1 MRKFKRR
8 KQILEEAARLF
19 SSQRF
24 DEVLMDDIA
33 QSAGVA
39 KGTLYTYFSDKEE
52 LYFAVVFEGI
62 SRLNQQVLESAI
74 GQKYPEKKLRN
85 IVYSIVSFVDQNG
98 FFYNI
103 LSIEDSKSGAGK
115 SVNRER
121 WREQRTI
128 QLDAIESVLTAGRSE
143 GVFHIRHPSV
153 EAAIL
158 RDMVRSTV
166 ISAGATLRVDEM
178 VDVIMRIFLNGIC
191 QPQSLSAGADSDSL
205 ELPI

>member
-1 MRKFKRR
+1 MGKAKRR
-8 KQILEEAARLF
+8 DQILEEAARLF

-52 LYFAVVFEGI
+52 LYFAVIFEGI
-62 SRLNQQVLESAI
+62 SRLNQQVLEKASS
-74 GQKYPEKKLRN
+74 QKDPEKKLRD
-85 IVYSIVSFVDQNG
+85 IVHSIVSFVAQNG
-98 FFYNI
+98 FFYKL
-103 LSIEDSKSGAGK
+103 LSIEDSKSNTGK

-121 WREQRTI
+121 WREERKI
-128 QLDAIESVLTAGRSE
+128 QLEAIESVLMAGHSE
-143 GVFHIRHPSV
+143 GSFRVCDSSV

-166 ISAGATLRVDEM
+166 INAGGKLSVDEM
-178 VDVIMRIFLNGIC
+178 VDVIMRIFIDGMRRIPSPLVGDEASKV
-191 QPQSLSAGADSDSL
+191 PS
-205 ELPI
+205 

>member
-1 MRKFKRR
+1 MGKAKRR
-8 KQILEEAARLF
+8 DQILEEAARLF

-52 LYFAVVFEGI
+52 LYFAVIFEGI
-62 SRLNQQVLESAI
+62 SRLNQGVLEKAGS
-74 GQKYPEKKLRN
+74 QKDPEKKLRD
-85 IVYSIVSFVDQNG
+85 IVHSIVSFVAQNG
-98 FFYNI
+98 FFYKL
-103 LSIEDSKSGAGK
+103 LSIEDSKSNTGK

-121 WREQRTI
+121 WREERKI
-128 QLDAIESVLTAGRSE
+128 QLEAIESVLMAGHSE
-143 GVFHIRHPSV
+143 GSFRVCDSFV

-166 ISAGATLRVDEM
+166 INAGGKLSVDEM
-178 VDVIMRIFLNGIC
+178 VDVIMRIFIDGIRRTSS
-191 QPQSLSAGADSDSL
+191 PLVGDEVSKVPS
-205 ELPI
+205 

>member
-1 MRKFKRR
+1 MVKVKSRV
-8 KQILEEAARLF
+8 QILEEAARLF

-62 SRLNQQVLESAI
+62 SRLNQQLLVSAS
-74 GQKYPEKKLRN
+74 GQKDPEKQLRN
-85 IVYSIVSFVDQNG
+85 IVYSIVSFVAQNG
-98 FFYNI
+98 FFYKL

-121 WREQRTI
+121 WREQRNI
-128 QLDAIESVLTAGRSE
+128 QLNAIESVLTAGRSE
-143 GVFHIRHPSV
+143 GVFQIRHPSV
-153 EAAIL
+153 EVAIL
-158 RDMVRSTV
+158 RDMVRSAV
-166 ISAGATLRVDEM
+166 ISAGATLSVDEM
-178 VDVIMRIFLNGIC
+178 VDVIMRIFLYGIC
-191 QPQSLSAGADSDSL
+191 KPQSISAGADSL
-205 ELPI
+205 ELPL

>member
-1 MRKFKRR
+1 MGKAKRR
-8 KQILEEAARLF
+8 DQILEEAARLF

-52 LYFAVVFEGI
+52 LYFAVIFEGI
-62 SRLNQQVLESAI
+62 SRLNQQVLEKASS
-74 GQKYPEKKLRN
+74 QKDPERKLRD
-85 IVYSIVSFVDQNG
+85 IVHSIVSFVAQNG
-98 FFYNI
+98 FFYKL
-103 LSIEDSKSGAGK
+103 LSIEDSKSNTGK

-121 WREQRTI
+121 WREERKI
-128 QLDAIESVLTAGRSE
+128 QLEAIESVLMAGHSE
-143 GVFHIRHPSV
+143 GSFRVCDSFV

-166 ISAGATLRVDEM
+166 INAGGKLSVDEM
-178 VDVIMRIFLNGIC
+178 VDVIMRIFIDGIRRTSS
-191 QPQSLSAGADSDSL
+191 PLVGDEVSKVPS
-205 ELPI
+205 

>member
-1 MRKFKRR
+1 MGKVKRR
-8 KQILEEAARLF
+8 DQILEEAARLF

-62 SRLNQQVLESAI
+62 SRLNQQVLESAS
-74 GQKYPEKKLRN
+74 GQKDPERQLRN
-85 IVYSIVSFVDQNG
+85 IVYSIVSFVVQNG
-98 FFYNI
+98 FFYKL

-121 WREQRTI
+121 WREQRNI
-128 QLDAIESVLTAGRSE
+128 QLNAIESVLTAGRSE
-143 GVFHIRHPSV
+143 GVFQIRHPSV

-166 ISAGATLRVDEM
+166 ISAGAMLSVDEM

-191 QPQSLSAGADSDSL
+191 RPQSISAEADSL
-205 ELPI
+205 ELPL

>member
-1 MRKFKRR
+1 MGKVKRR
-8 KQILEEAARLF
+8 EQILEEAARLF

-33 QSAGVA
+33 RSAGVA

-74 GQKYPEKKLRN
+74 GQKDPERQLRN
-85 IVYSIVSFVDQNG
+85 IVYSIVSFVVQNG
-98 FFYNI
+98 FFYKL

-121 WREQRTI
+121 WREQRNI
-128 QLDAIESVLTAGRSE
+128 QLNAIESVLTAGRSE

-166 ISAGATLRVDEM
+166 ISAGAMLSVDEI

-191 QPQSLSAGADSDSL
+191 RPQSISAEADSL
-205 ELPI
+205 ELPL

>member
-1 MRKFKRR
+1 MGKAKRR
-8 KQILEEAARLF
+8 DQILEEAARLF

-52 LYFAVVFEGI
+52 LYFAVIFEGI
-62 SRLNQQVLESAI
+62 SRLNQQVLEKASS
-74 GQKYPEKKLRN
+74 QKDPEKKLRD
-85 IVYSIVSFVDQNG
+85 IVHSIVSFVAQNG
-98 FFYNI
+98 FFYKL
-103 LSIEDSKSGAGK
+103 LSIEDSKSNTGK

-121 WREQRTI
+121 WREERKI
-128 QLDAIESVLTAGRSE
+128 QLEAIESVLMAGHSE
-143 GVFHIRHPSV
+143 GSYRVCDSFV

-166 ISAGATLRVDEM
+166 INAGGKLSVDEM
-178 VDVIMRIFLNGIC
+178 VDVIMRIFIDGIRRT
-191 QPQSLSAGADSDSL
+191 SS
-205 ELPI
+205 PIVGDEVSKVPS

>member
-1 MRKFKRR
+1 MGKAKRR
-8 KQILEEAARLF
+8 DQILEEAARLF

-52 LYFAVVFEGI
+52 LYFAVIFEGI
-62 SRLNQQVLESAI
+62 SRLNQQVLEKASS
-74 GQKYPEKKLRN
+74 QKDPEKKLRD
-85 IVYSIVSFVDQNG
+85 IVHSIVSFVAQNG
-98 FFYNI
+98 FFYKL
-103 LSIEDSKSGAGK
+103 LSIEDSKSNTGK

-121 WREQRTI
+121 WREERKI
-128 QLDAIESVLTAGRSE
+128 QLEAIESVLMAGHSE
-143 GVFHIRHPSV
+143 GSFRVCDSFV

-166 ISAGATLRVDEM
+166 INAGGKLSVDEM
-178 VDVIMRIFLNGIC
+178 VDLIMRIFIDGIRRTSS
-191 QPQSLSAGADSDSL
+191 PLVGDEVSKVPS
-205 ELPI
+205 

>member
-1 MRKFKRR
+1 MGKAKRR
-8 KQILEEAARLF
+8 DQILEEAARLF

-52 LYFAVVFEGI
+52 LYFAVIFEGI
-62 SRLNQQVLESAI
+62 SRLNQQVLEKAGS
-74 GQKYPEKKLRN
+74 QKDPEKKLRD
-85 IVYSIVSFVDQNG
+85 IVHSIVSFVAQNG
-98 FFYNI
+98 FFYKL
-103 LSIEDSKSGAGK
+103 LSIEDSKSNTGK

-121 WREQRTI
+121 WREERKI
-128 QLDAIESVLTAGRSE
+128 QLEAIESVLMAGHSE
-143 GVFHIRHPSV
+143 GSFHVCDSFV

-166 ISAGATLRVDEM
+166 INAGGKLSVDEM
-178 VDVIMRIFLNGIC
+178 VDVIMRIFIDGIRRTSS
-191 QPQSLSAGADSDSL
+191 PLVGDEVSKVPS
-205 ELPI
+205 

>member
-1 MRKFKRR
+1 MGKAKRR
-8 KQILEEAARLF
+8 DQILEEAARLF

-52 LYFAVVFEGI
+52 LYFAVIFEGI
-62 SRLNQQVLESAI
+62 SRLNQQVLEKASS
-74 GQKYPEKKLRN
+74 QKDPEKKLRD
-85 IVYSIVSFVDQNG
+85 IVHSIVSFVAQNG
-98 FFYNI
+98 FFYKL
-103 LSIEDSKSGAGK
+103 LSIEDGKSNTGK

-121 WREQRTI
+121 WREERKI
-128 QLDAIESVLTAGRSE
+128 QLEAIESVLMAGHSE
-143 GVFHIRHPSV
+143 GSFRVCDSFV

-166 ISAGATLRVDEM
+166 INASGKLSVDEM
-178 VDVIMRIFLNGIC
+178 VDVIMRIFIDGIRRTSS
-191 QPQSLSAGADSDSL
+191 PLVEDEVSKVPS
-205 ELPI
+205 

>member
-1 MRKFKRR
+1 MGKAKRR
-8 KQILEEAARLF
+8 DQILEEAARLF

-52 LYFAVVFEGI
+52 LYFAVIFEGI
-62 SRLNQQVLESAI
+62 SRLNQQVLEKASS
-74 GQKYPEKKLRN
+74 QKDPERKLRD
-85 IVYSIVSFVDQNG
+85 IVHSIVSFVAQNG
-98 FFYNI
+98 FFYKL
-103 LSIEDSKSGAGK
+103 LSIEDSKSNTGK

-121 WREQRTI
+121 WREERKI
-128 QLDAIESVLTAGRSE
+128 QLEAIESVLMAGHSE
-143 GVFHIRHPSV
+143 GSFRVCDSFV

-166 ISAGATLRVDEM
+166 INAGGKLSVDEM
-178 VDVIMRIFLNGIC
+178 VDVIMRIFIDGIRRTSS
-191 QPQSLSAGADSDSL
+191 PLVGDEVSKMPS
-205 ELPI
+205 

>member
-74 GQKYPEKKLRN
+74 GQKDPEKKLRN

>member
-1 MRKFKRR
+1 MGKAKRR
-8 KQILEEAARLF
+8 DQILEEAARLF

-52 LYFAVVFEGI
+52 LYFAVIFEGI
-62 SRLNQQVLESAI
+62 SRLNQQVLEKASS
-74 GQKYPEKKLRN
+74 QKDPEKRLRD
-85 IVYSIVSFVDQNG
+85 IVHSIVSFVAQNG
-98 FFYNI
+98 FFYKL
-103 LSIEDSKSGAGK
+103 LSIEDSKSNTGK

-121 WREQRTI
+121 WREERKI
-128 QLDAIESVLTAGRSE
+128 QLEAIESVLMAGHSE
-143 GVFHIRHPSV
+143 GSYRVCDSFV

-166 ISAGATLRVDEM
+166 INAGGKLSVDEM
-178 VDVIMRIFLNGIC
+178 VDVIMRIFVDGIRRT
-191 QPQSLSAGADSDSL
+191 PSPLVGDEVSKVPS
-205 ELPI
+205 

>member
-1 MRKFKRR
+1 MGKAKRR
-8 KQILEEAARLF
+8 DQILEEAARLF

-52 LYFAVVFEGI
+52 LYFAVIFEGI
-62 SRLNQQVLESAI
+62 SRLNQQVLEKASS
-74 GQKYPEKKLRN
+74 QKDPEKKLRD
-85 IVYSIVSFVDQNG
+85 IVHSIVSFVAQNG
-98 FFYNI
+98 FFYKL
-103 LSIEDSKSGAGK
+103 LSIEDSKSNTGK

-121 WREQRTI
+121 WREERKI
-128 QLDAIESVLTAGRSE
+128 QLEAIESVLMAGHSE
-143 GVFHIRHPSV
+143 GSFRVCDSFV

-166 ISAGATLRVDEM
+166 INVGGKLSVDEM
-178 VDVIMRIFLNGIC
+178 VDVIMRIFIDGIRRTSS
-191 QPQSLSAGADSDSL
+191 PLVGDEVSKVPS
-205 ELPI
+205 

>member
-1 MRKFKRR
+1 MVKVKRR
-8 KQILEEAARLF
+8 EQILEEAARLF

-33 QSAGVA
+33 QGAGVA

-62 SRLNQQVLESAI
+62 SRLNQQVLESAS
-74 GQKYPEKKLRN
+74 GQKDPEKQLRN
-85 IVYSIVSFVDQNG
+85 IVYSIVSFVVQNG
-98 FFYNI
+98 FFYKL

-121 WREQRTI
+121 WREQRNI
-128 QLDAIESVLTAGRSE
+128 QLNAIESVLTAGRSE

-166 ISAGATLRVDEM
+166 ISAGAMLSVDEM

-191 QPQSLSAGADSDSL
+191 RSQSISAEADSL
-205 ELPI
+205 ELPL